1 MIYLQFILLV
11 LAGISKNAVAQNMD
25 IQPFLSFLRP
35 ENMRSMAELA
45 TELSSMA
52 TKNIA
57 ENERDIQKTA
67 SIPQP
72 IDPQTAR
79 PSQMIGGALSNIAY
93 QSRNAIL
100 DVLSS
105 SSTTTPTPITF
116 GMLPTTLST
125 TVIPNIFGAKTVE
138 IGNGN
143 ANEERDVLGVKEFK
157 RPKEIRYAEASSSGV
172 VEEVAAASIP
182 NSEPLSKLPP
192 PQNAF
197 DGSPFMQIAR
207 RFLQVGNGQQK
218 DGEGMIPQI
227 GIRDFVSNSDSNFGI
242 PKGKGCLPFISE
254 FMQIAYGNCQ
264 NVADEKTFDA
274 WGDELRSAILTGEID
289 LLKASQETCRRGA
302 ERQQCDALREAVA
315 NCDVMASIE
324 IGSQLQRNMKRCEEV
339 SGIIDQNPA
348 AVLGQLNNLISGEMA
363 QGFLNN
369 FLKNG

>member
-1 MIYLQFILLV
+1 
-11 LAGISKNAVAQNMD
+11 
-25 IQPFLSFLRP
+25 
-35 ENMRSMAELA
+35 MRSMAELA

-143 ANEERDVLGVKEFK
+143 ANEERDVL
-157 RPKEIRYAEASSSGV
+157 
-172 VEEVAAASIP
+172 
-182 NSEPLSKLPP
+182 
-192 PQNAF
+192 
-197 DGSPFMQIAR
+197 
-207 RFLQVGNGQQK
+207 
-218 DGEGMIPQI
+218 
-227 GIRDFVSNSDSNFGI
+227 
-242 PKGKGCLPFISE
+242 
-254 FMQIAYGNCQ
+254 
-264 NVADEKTFDA
+264 
-274 WGDELRSAILTGEID
+274 
-289 LLKASQETCRRGA
+289 
-302 ERQQCDALREAVA
+302 
-315 NCDVMASIE
+315 
-324 IGSQLQRNMKRCEEV
+324 
-339 SGIIDQNPA
+339 A